1 VLATAEGGGGVGK
14 AVQAVVLWPEV
25 AKVYSEYGMHAC
37 GPIMSVLDESGCYS
51 AFTRFTNVVTCL

>member
-1 VLATAEGGGGVGK
+1 
-14 AVQAVVLWPEV
+14 VVLYPEV
-25 AKVYSEYGMHAC
+25 AKVYGEAC